1 MSETQVTILSSM
13 ATRGALAELA
23 AACDEAVA
31 VESTG
36 GVDAAR
42 RVREGEAVDV
52 VVLASK
58 AMRALEAEGHVEPGS
73 LADIAVSSMV
83 AAVREGVPFPDLS
96 SEAAVR
102 AAVLAAPRTGYST
115 GPSGEHLLRLVEQW
129 GIRERLGER
138 LVQAPPGVPVGRLL
152 MEGKV
157 DLAMQQRSELMN
169 LPGVAIVGPLPGPI
183 AADTIFTA
191 GVARAARNKEAA
203 RRVVAFLAAPA
214 AAQAKRRHGMQPA
227 SPAPR

>member
-13 ATRGALAELA
+13 ATRGVLAELA
-23 AACDEAVA
+23 AACDEAIA

-83 AAVREGVPFPDLS
+83 VAVREGTPTPDLS

-102 AAVLAAPRTGYST
+102 SALLAAPRTGYST

-129 GIRERLGER
+129 GIRALLGER

-152 MEGKV
+152 QEGRV

-169 LPGVAIVGPLPGPI
+169 LPGVAIAGPLPPPI
-183 AADTIFTA
+183 AADTVFTA
-191 GVARAARNKEAA
+191 GVARAARHRDAA

-214 AAQAKRRHGMQPA
+214 AADAKRRNGLQPA
-227 SPAPR
+227 NPARR